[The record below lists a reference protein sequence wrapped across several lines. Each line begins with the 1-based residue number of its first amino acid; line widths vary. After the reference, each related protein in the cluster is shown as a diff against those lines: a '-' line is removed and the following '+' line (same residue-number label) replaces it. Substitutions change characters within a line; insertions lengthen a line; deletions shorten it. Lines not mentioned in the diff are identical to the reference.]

1 MIKQAIQ
8 TLRQQIKQHDY
19 AYYVLDAPQIP
30 DNEYDQLFSEL
41 QRLEQQHPKFI
52 TLDSPTQR
60 VGATPLTQFASVQHR
75 QKMLSLSN
83 AFTADEVRDFALR
96 LQKQLKQSVIDCV
109 AEPKIDGLAISLR
122 YEHGQLVQAA
132 TRGDGNAGE
141 NVTQNVRTIKSIPL
155 SLLGDAWPQILEVR
169 GEIFMPKKGFHALNQ
184 QRRTTGEKT
193 FANPRNAAAGSLRQ
207 LDAKITAQRPLDFLS
222 YGLGEVQGFTLPASY
237 LDILQQLKAWGLPIS
252 VEARLLHGI
261 DACLT
266 YAQALAQRR
275 DALPYDI
282 DGIVYKVNDLALQN
296 QLGFIARAPRWALA
310 HKLPGQEQSTQVEA
324 IHVQVGRTGVL
335 TPVAQLKPVNIA
347 GVMVSSATLHNAN
360 ELQRK
365 DVRVGDTVVVR
376 RAGDV
381 IPEIVNVVLS
391 KRSPSGVPFVF
402 PPCCPVCGGA
412 LAQVVDQ
419 VAIRCTAGSLCPAQ
433 RKQALA
439 HFVSRDALDV
449 NGLGAA
455 LIEQLV
461 DKGMVQTVAD
471 LYTLTLE
478 DWLSLDLV
486 ADKTAHNLLAAL
498 ENSKKTTLPRLLYA
512 LGIPEIGLSTAT
524 LLSQHCADLHQLSQ
538 ASAENLLTI
547 KGIGEV
553 TARCLLDFFQSPDN
567 QRLIAQLHHLGIQTE
582 KIDIKQ
588 KLAGKTFVLTGTL
601 SQMNRQ
607 QAQAALENLGAKVS
621 TNVSKKTDYLVAG
634 DNAGSKLHKAQQL
647 GIKILDETRFNQLL

>member
-155 SLLGDAWPQILEVR
+155 SLLGDAWPQVLEVR

-391 KRSPSGVPFVF
+391 KRPPSGVPFVF

-419 VAIRCTAGSLCPAQ
+419 VAIYCTAGSLCPAQ